1 MSKNL
6 NTQWRVERRLSRK
19 HKWVKAG
26 LFETREAARHR
37 AAVLRHP
44 HFPIYPK
51 FGELQPGYGFGNTRV
66 VKYVKGAK

>member
-26 LFETREAARHR
+26 LFETRFDARER
-37 AAVLRHP
+37 AFYMRFP
-44 HFPIYPK
+44 HWVGDK
-51 FGELQPGYGFGNTRV
+51 LVEGYGFGNTRV
-66 VKYVKGAK
+66 VKYVRSGK

>member
-26 LFETREAARHR
+26 LFETRTAARFV
-37 AAVLRHP
+37 AASLRVM
-44 HFPIYPK
+44 
-51 FGELQPGYGFGNTRV
+51 LGFGNTRV